1 MTETH
6 RSVLSQVLASSPSR
20 RAALGGGL
28 AALALARS
36 GLSLAQEATP
46 GQGEEGAL
54 LAVQAFS
61 NGTLFPTQGDSPDQP
76 PYTLILWN
84 AAGAGCFFVDRAS
97 NAAGI
102 IPTDR
107 VLQAITANAPATAAL
122 SAHPDENASADQDQG
137 DVAWALELVLGSAG
151 SDPGAVTYQGDVLD
165 DPTAST
171 QFGLERTAPPEGP
184 HNFGPGYLIFT
195 ALPGL
200 DMQGEGIVRFT
211 IE

>member
-1 MTETH
+1 MSETY
-6 RSVLSQVLASSPSR
+6 RAVVAQILASSPSR

-28 AALALARS
+28 ALFALTNRNLAA
-36 GLSLAQEATP
+36 AQEATP
-46 GQGEEGAL
+46 EAGATANL
-54 LAVQAFS
+54 VAVHSFS
-61 NGTLFPTQGDSPDQP
+61 NGTLFPTQGSSPDLP

-84 AAGAGCFFVDRAS
+84 ATGAGLFFVDRLS
-97 NAAGI
+97 SAAGI

-107 VLQAITANAPATAAL
+107 VLQAITASSPARAAL
-122 SAHPDENASADQDQG
+122 VAHPDESASTDQD

-151 SDPGAVTYQGDVLD
+151 SDPGAVTYQGDVRD

-171 QFGLERTAPPEGP
+171 QFGIERTAPPDGP
-184 HNFGPGYLIFT
+184 RNFGPGYLIFP

-200 DMQGEGIVRFT
+200 DTQGEDVVRLT